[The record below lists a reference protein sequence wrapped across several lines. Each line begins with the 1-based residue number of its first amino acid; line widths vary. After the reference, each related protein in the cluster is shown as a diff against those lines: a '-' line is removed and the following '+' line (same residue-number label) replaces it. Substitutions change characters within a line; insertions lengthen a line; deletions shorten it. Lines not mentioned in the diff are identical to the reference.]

1 MKVSPQA
8 MITIPG
14 RLKISL
20 ASLAAVA
27 LGAPLLH
34 SQTGTPLYFDPNGT
48 TQTGSFSGTW
58 DAATTADWS
67 VSPAGQGTPQV
78 YANTGTDAR
87 FSATSG
93 TNTTVGVTMG
103 SAVNA
108 LGLYFDNGTTTIT
121 SGSNAITVGVD
132 GITVASGASGSVGNV
147 SGAAGIITTV
157 SETWT
162 NNGSV
167 AFVDGGGSI
176 GGDSTLNTGL
186 ILANGSFTLGN
197 TGQNNNIAGSGSIT
211 VDSGATFTVGGS
223 GGALGGH
230 NVYLDGGTIGSVAA
244 KCVSNISAFLE
255 ANSSSS
261 VSGSSTTPMAS
272 LALDG
277 NYTLT
282 ANAGSY
288 MVVNVIKNGTSGTN
302 LTIAGPSTGTTLGQ
316 VALNGTSTFTG
327 TTVTLGT
334 LSALSFGAGST
345 GGDINN
351 GAGAGFT
358 GGTIS
363 NSGVVAF
370 NHSGAYTFN
379 GHITGTGGVTNVGGT
394 NTLADGT
401 DDYTGVTTASGGTL
415 SATTL
420 SNGLSVSSIGASSNA
435 AANLVLETGGTFQ
448 YSGSGGSTDRLFTLY
463 SNTGAGMTLDA
474 SGTGAINFT
483 NTGSLTVAGG
493 KGFTFGLTG
502 SSTANNTL
510 APKIVNYNGS
520 NITSVSKS
528 GAGTWILTNANTYTG
543 ATTISAGA
551 LLANNTTGSGT
562 GSGAVSVTGGTLGGA
577 GFLTVASATIATGA
591 SLAPGA
597 SIGATTGA
605 FTLSTTSGVTINGTL
620 AIALNGA
627 TGTSLT
633 YATGGAL
640 TLGNASILSI
650 TGTTGAGE
658 NVAGDYDIANYSGTL
673 GGNGTFATTTIP
685 NGYTLVYNGTN
696 FANSGGFDIEIDPVP
711 EPTTWAGVLIG
722 AGLVAFNVRR
732 RVNRSA
738 LTAVTVS

>member
-1 MKVSPQA
+1 MKVPLRKA
-8 MITIPG
+8 TTAFPRRVKIT
-14 RLKISL
+14 L
-20 ASLAAVA
+20 ASFAALA
-27 LGAPLLH
+27 LGAPLLRAQ
-34 SQTGTPLYFDPNGT
+34 SLYFDGTGPNNATQTGTWTTATGTTDWNTAPDGSGTTTFWSNGDDAHFSVNGT
-48 TQTGSFSGTW
+48 TTP
-58 DAATTADWS
+58 TTAS
-67 VSPAGQGTPQV
+67 
-78 YANTGTDAR
+78 N
-87 FSATSG
+87 
-93 TNTTVGVTMG
+93 VTMG
-103 SAVNA
+103 TAVSAA
-108 LGLYFDNGTTTIT
+108 GLYFDNGTTTIT

-379 GHITGTGGVTNVGGT
+379 GHITGTGGVTNIAGT
-394 NTLADGT
+394 NTLTDGT

-435 AANLVLETGGTFQ
+435 AANLVLETNGTFQ

-463 SNTGAGMTLDA
+463 SSNGNGMALDA

-493 KGFTFGLTG
+493 KAFTFGLTG

-510 APKIVNYNGS
+510 APKIVNYNGA
-520 NITSVSKS
+520 NTTSVSKS
-528 GAGTWILTNANTYTG
+528 GAGTWILTGANTYTG
-543 ATTISAGA
+543 TTTITAGILGAGAAGTLATTSGISIATGGTLSLTASNALGTGKPANAAGSTGSIAGTVPVTMSGGTLSIAGGVSQGNGSTSTVGIGSLTLTTATTSVISFSASGNSTLSFSA
-551 LLANNTTGSGT
+551 LSAPTSSTPLLNVLNDNNTTGM
-562 GSGAVSVTGGTLGGA
+562 A
-577 GFLTVASATIATGA
+577 GID
-591 SLAPGA
+591 
-597 SIGATTGA
+597 
-605 FTLSTTSGVTINGTL
+605 
-620 AIALNGA
+620 
-627 TGTSLT
+627 
-633 YATGGAL
+633 
-640 TLGNASILSI
+640 
-650 TGTTGAGE
+650 GTT
-658 NVAGDYDIANYSGTL
+658 DR
-673 GGNGTFATTTIP
+673 
-685 NGYTLVYNGTN
+685 
-696 FANSGGFDIEIDPVP
+696 
-711 EPTTWAGVLIG
+711 LI
-722 AGLVAFNVRR
+722 FNQ
-732 RVNRSA
+732 N
-738 LTAVTVS
+738 LTAAQLADI